1 MRRLLLSLLVLAF
14 TLPALAQAK
23 HPFTFEDMMKLK
35 RVGEPVVSPDGKWVI
50 FSVVDVDL
58 EANTKTPHIWIVP
71 LSGNEEKSGD
81 PKESGVPHVSP
92 NLRDVGTAERVLIP
106 DQDGDRP
113 RWAPDGK
120 RFAFLSNKEGG
131 SQVWIAD
138 FDGSAGTVAGVDRF
152 TDIATEASSELWSP
166 DGKHILFTSDVYP
179 ECDGT
184 PDVEAAC
191 NAKKLKEVEQS
202 KLKALIFDRLL
213 YRHWN
218 AYKEGKRSHIFVESV
233 EWVSAVSEQ
242 KLSPSGPA
250 VTLHSGPPRAIPL
263 DLTPGDYDAPVF
275 SLGGQDD
282 YAFSPDGQEICYASN
297 HDKNPAASTNNDLW
311 IVPVSVGAGDS
322 PAQVLAKTK
331 NITADNPSSDSSP
344 LYSPDGRYI
353 AYRAQQRPGYESD
366 RFRLMLYDRKTG
378 EKKNLTESF
387 DGWVGTFVWLKHP
400 APEYHLL
407 FVSEGGGHTTIFSG
421 GDATIYEVY
430 TNAVPPAP
438 TPPCVLVTKIGDP
451 RPLCPLPS
459 IEPNQPWKVGV
470 YGFSGGILLD
480 LYNLRPIPKEGGGYD
495 DDLAITPD
503 GKKVLYT
510 EMSIYAPTEIYSRDL
525 DKSYGS
531 GPHPAGTQ
539 ITHIN
544 DEVLSHIDILG
555 HSQTDT
561 SYEGN
566 FGSFWFKGAHGEGV
580 EGFLVKP
587 PYFLP
592 SKKYPVKF
600 LIHGGPQGAWGD
612 DWSYRWNPELFA
624 APTSSTPSG
633 YVVIMINFHGST
645 GYGQKFIDAING
657 DWGGAPFEDLMKG
670 LDYAE
675 KTYPFIDKNREC
687 ALGASYGGYMAN
699 WILGHTDRFKCIV
712 SHDGMFNAESAW
724 GTTEE
729 LWFNNWEFKGTP
741 YDNRASYEKWSPHQ
755 YAKNFKT
762 PTLVIHGQRDYRLDV
777 SEGLQLFT
785 TLQME
790 GVPSKML
797 YFPDE
802 GHWVL
807 KPQNSRLWY
816 KTVNDWVDQWTK

>member
-1 MRRLLLSLLVLAF
+1 MRRFSFVVLAIIAF
-14 TLPALAQAK
+14 TFPAIAQAK

-35 RVGEPVVSPDGKWVI
+35 RVGEPEVSPDGKWVI
-50 FSVVDVDL
+50 FSVVDVSL

-71 LSGNEEKSGD
+71 
-81 PKESGVPHVSP
+81 
-92 NLRDVGTAERVLIP
+92 TAGGQEREIIA
-106 DQDGDRP
+106 DKDADRP

-120 RFAFLSNKEGG
+120 RFAFISTKQVG

-138 FDGSAGTVAGVDRF
+138 FDGAAGTVTGAHKL
-152 TDIATEASSELWSP
+152 TSIATEAGGELWSP
-166 DGKHILFTSDVYP
+166 DGKNILFTSDVYP
-179 ECDGT
+179 ECDGS
-184 PDVEAAC
+184 PAEESC
-191 NAKKLKEVEQS
+191 NAKKLKEHEES
-202 KLKALIFDRLL
+202 KVKALIFDRLL

-218 AYKEGKRSHIFVESV
+218 AYKEGKRSHILAVSV
-233 EWVSAVSEQ
+233 EVCIRTAAGC
-242 KLSPSGPA
+242 PMGA
-250 VTLHSGPPRAIPL
+250 AR

-282 YAFSPDGQEICYASN
+282 YAFSPDGQEICYTSN

-311 IVPVSVGAGDS
+311 LVPVGGGTA
-322 PAQVLAKTK
+322 K
-331 NITADNPSSDSSP
+331 NITAANPASDSTP

-366 RFRLMLYDRKTG
+366 RFRLMLYDRATGKKT
-378 EKKNLTESF
+378 NLTENF
-387 DGWVGTFVWLKHP
+387 DGWVGSFSWMGRHEIVFSADNEGVSPLYTL
-400 APEYHLL
+400 APEMCLERCHPIKVLNGYNGDISVTEKSVADMATSISATVVVGRMFLQAPSEIFVVEHSDCAVGLDNIKAALL
-407 FVSEGGGHTTIFSG
+407 GESKE
-421 GDATIYEVY
+421 
-430 TNAVPPAP
+430 
-438 TPPCVLVTKIGDP
+438 
-451 RPLCPLPS
+451 PLP
-459 IEPNQPWKVGV
+459 KCG
-470 YGFSGGILLD
+470 
-480 LYNLRPIPKEGGGYD
+480 
-495 DDLAITPD
+495 LANTRQ
-503 GKKVLYT
+503 L
-510 EMSIYAPTEIYSRDL
+510 
-525 DKSYGS
+525 
-531 GPHPAGTQ
+531 
-539 ITHIN
+539 THVN
-544 DEVLSHIDILG
+544 DSVLSQVAM
-555 HSQTDT
+555 SPP
-561 SYEGN
+561 E
-566 FGSFWFKGAHGEGV
+566 SFWFTGAKGDKV

-587 PYFLP
+587 PNFDP

-612 DWSYRWNPELFA
+612 DWSYRWNAELFA
-624 APTSSTPSG
+624 APTSSTSSG

-675 KTYPFIDKNREC
+675 EHYPFIDKTREC

-712 SHDGMFNAESAW
+712 THDGMFNAESAW

-729 LWFNNWEFKGTP
+729 LWFNDWEFKGTP
-741 YDNRASYEKWSPHQ
+741 YDNRESYEKWSPHQ

-777 SEGLQLFT
+777 SEGFQLFN

-807 KPQNSRLWY
+807 KPQNSQLWY
-816 KTVNDWVDQWTK
+816 KTVNDWVDQWTKK